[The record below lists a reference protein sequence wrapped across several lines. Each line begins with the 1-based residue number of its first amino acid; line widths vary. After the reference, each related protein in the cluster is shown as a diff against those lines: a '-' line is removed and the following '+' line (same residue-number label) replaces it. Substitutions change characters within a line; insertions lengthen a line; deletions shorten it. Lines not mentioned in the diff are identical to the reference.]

1 MFSNFVSLGEA
12 CKVAASMSKYGLRS
26 FSGPFDWVITRRFDM
41 VLHYLENDFEDFL
54 EKSKLEPIDEAG
66 IRFKNAGGGNLSA

>member
-41 VLHYLENDFEDFL
+41 VLHY
-54 EKSKLEPIDEAG
+54 
-66 IRFKNAGGGNLSA
+66 